1 MYAGYQLIFC
11 DPLEHHSKPVRTTQK
26 EITLDYAKGQADLGH
41 VLVPGKKICFGDFNK
56 KDKAIDSF
64 CIESDDE
71 AYCNEEDAY
80 DECNWEKVD
89 SSLSS
94 LDCSPLKQVCFDRV
108 QNYGRMKIIEATQNL
123 SSSIDMAYAKY
134 DRKLS
139 HDAILHTK

>member
-80 DECNWEKVD
+80 DECNVAFNSYPDHPPPGHPRAFAQKIFPAPGHLTVN
-89 SSLSS
+89 LF
-94 LDCSPLKQVCFDRV
+94 PAPGAFDKPRDI
-108 QNYGRMKIIEATQNL
+108 QNVY
-123 SSSIDMAYAKY
+123 SIYCIGA
-134 DRKLS
+134 
-139 HDAILHTK
+139 